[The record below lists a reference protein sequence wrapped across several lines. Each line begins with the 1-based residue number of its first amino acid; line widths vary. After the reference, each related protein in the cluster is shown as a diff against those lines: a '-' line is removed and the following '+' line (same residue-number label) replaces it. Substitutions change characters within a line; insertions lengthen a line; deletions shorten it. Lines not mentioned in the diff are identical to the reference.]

1 MSAVQHLSIDIE
13 TYSDVDIGKA
23 GLYKYAQSPAFRVLL
38 FAYSLN
44 DEPVQVLDLTETG
57 GCVPD
62 WIFEALKNDSI
73 IKHAYNA
80 AFEWY
85 CLSQFFKYPLP
96 AEHWRCTML
105 HGLYC
110 GYPAGLDA
118 AGRAL
123 GLPEDKRKLATGK
136 ALIRYFCVPCA
147 PTKSNGGRTRNL
159 PQHDPAK
166 WRLFKEYCAQD
177 VVTEMEIERHLSA
190 FPVPDMVQKQWVTD
204 LTINARGVCVDT
216 ALVTAAQEL
225 DTQTRTECIDE
236 AAKLSGLDNP
246 NSVSQLTS
254 WLQAETGEEI
264 TDLRK
269 DTVTSLLGK
278 ELSSDKAH
286 RMLQI
291 RRELGKTSNKKYDA
305 LSAATCDDGRVRGL
319 LQFYGA
325 NRTGRWAGRIVQ
337 PQNLPRT
344 YISGDLLPFARD
356 LVKERNAEALRWT
369 FGSVPDTLSQ
379 LIRTAFV
386 ASPGHLLL
394 DADFSAIE
402 ARMIAWL
409 AGEEWVL
416 EVFRTHG
423 KIYEATASQMFGVP
437 LEKIKKGLPE
447 YSYRQKGKVATLAL
461 GYQGSSGAL
470 IAMGALDNGLTEDEL
485 PEIVARWRRA
495 NPAIVQFWRN
505 VEAAAHEVVNTGRCV
520 ALRGG
525 SIILAREFD
534 PANDLDFLTIRLPNG
549 RKLYYAKPHMG
560 VNHFGMPSLCYYGMD
575 QTTKKWKVIET
586 YGGKLV
592 ENITQAA
599 ARDCLAEAIERLEAA
614 GYPVVFHI
622 HDEIVVDAPPEKQN
636 LREMEALMS
645 QTPDWAPGLPLNAD
659 GWINSFFKKE

>member
-1 MSAVQHLSIDIE
+1 M
-13 TYSDVDIGKA
+13 
-23 GLYKYAQSPAFRVLL
+23 R
-38 FAYSLN
+38 
-44 DEPVQVLDLTETG
+44 
-57 GCVPD
+57 
-62 WIFEALKNDSI
+62 
-73 IKHAYNA
+73 
-80 AFEWY
+80 
-85 CLSQFFKYPLP
+85 
-96 AEHWRCTML
+96 
-105 HGLYC
+105 
-110 GYPAGLDA
+110 
-118 AGRAL
+118 AGRCDRN
-123 GLPEDKRKLATGK
+123 GDRATP
-136 ALIRYFCVPCA
+136 IR
-147 PTKSNGGRTRNL
+147 
-159 PQHDPAK
+159 
-166 WRLFKEYCAQD
+166 
-177 VVTEMEIERHLSA
+177 
-190 FPVPDMVQKQWVTD
+190 FPPWPDLVQKQWVTD
-204 LTINARGVCVDT
+204 LAINARGVCVDT

-225 DTQTRTECIDE
+225 DTQTRTDYIDE

-246 NSVSQLTS
+246 NSVSQLTA
-254 WLQAETGEEI
+254 WLQKETGEEI

-269 DTVTSLLGK
+269 DTVAALIGK

-305 LSAATCDDGRVRGL
+305 LSVATCDDGRVRGL

-356 LVKERNAEALRWT
+356 LVKARNAEALRWT

-534 PANDLDFLTIRLPNG
+534 HANDLDFLTIRLPNG

-560 VNHFGMPSLCYYGMD
+560 VNRFGMPSLCYYGMD
-575 QTTKKWKVIET
+575 QTTKKWKVVET
-586 YGGKLV
+586 YGGKLA

-599 ARDCLAEAIERLEAA
+599 ARDCLAEAIDRLEAA

-622 HDEIVVDAPPEKQN
+622 HDEIVVDAPAEKQN

-645 QTPDWAPGLPLNAD
+645 QTPDWASGLPLNAD
-659 GWINSFFKKE
+659 GWTNAFFKKE